1 MTSLAIRTAPPEP
14 TLVAPPND
22 QEKYA
27 YIKGSQHRWFFW
39 AHALAFLGIA
49 ISFYGFSRME
59 HWTLVFL
66 IPLALYAAETLL
78 GLRTSTYRRN
88 VTLPDHLFMVE
99 TWAPGKYPSVDV
111 FLPTAGEPL
120 DILKN
125 TYAYV
130 SKLDYPGTVMVY
142 VLDDMGREE
151 VRAAAT
157 AYGFEY
163 LARPGNE
170 YKKAGNLRYAFDRT
184 DGDVIAIF
192 DADFVPRPEFLS
204 ELVPYL
210 DDTSVGIVQSP
221 QFFSTPKSMHWLER
235 AAGATQEIFY
245 RLIQVSRDSVNA
257 AICCGTSALYR
268 RAALD
273 QIGGFPPI
281 AHSEDVFTG
290 IEMGKVGYRLQYV
303 PVNLSQGICP
313 DTLDS
318 FITQQYRWCEGSME
332 LVRGE
337 EFHTSSGLDARQR
350 LSFWSG
356 FLYYATTAMNAF
368 FAPLPILIMILV
380 FPQYMAAANFLPLVP
395 LLALWL
401 VVYPLLLTSRW
412 RLDVLRAQLI
422 YSFAHAV
429 AIFDVFF
436 GRASE
441 WVPSYGSTKPAPL
454 AVKVKRLIVGYV
466 GVTFGAVLAG
476 LAWRLS
482 QPEYALADWWAAVI
496 FVGVNAYVFVPVFLL
511 ALGID
516 LPRFRFSIRK
526 QRKAAD
532 VTGQVSSHTEILQG
546 ISGNKKGARA

>member
-1 MTSLAIRTAPPEP
+1 MTSLAPRTAAPEP
-14 TLVAPPND
+14 TLVTPPND

-27 YIKGSQHRWFFW
+27 YIKGPQHRWFFW
-39 AHALAFLGIA
+39 AHALAFVGIA

-59 HWTLVFL
+59 YWTLVFL
-66 IPLALYAAETLL
+66 IPLAMYAAETLL

-88 VTLPDHLFMVE
+88 VTLPDHLFMIE
-99 TWAPGKYPSVDV
+99 TWAPENYPSVDV

-120 DILKN
+120 EILKN
-125 TYAYV
+125 TYGYV
-130 SKLDYPGTVMVY
+130 SKLDYAGTVTVY

-151 VRAAAT
+151 VRTAAMAH
-157 AYGFEY
+157 GFEY

-170 YKKAGNLRYAFDRT
+170 FKKAGNLRYAFDRT

-204 ELVPYL
+204 ELLPYL
-210 DDTSVGIVQSP
+210 DDPSIGIVQSP

-235 AAGATQEIFY
+235 TAGATQEIFY

-268 RAALD
+268 RSALGA
-273 QIGGFPPI
+273 IGGFPPI

-290 IEMGKVGYRLQYV
+290 IEMDKAGYRLQYV

-313 DTLDS
+313 DTIDS

-332 LVRGE
+332 LLKGE
-337 EFHTSSGLDARQR
+337 EFHATSGLDARQR

-356 FLYYATTAMNAF
+356 FIYYATTAMNAF
-368 FAPLPILIMILV
+368 FAPLPILIMVLV

-395 LLALWL
+395 LLVLWL
-401 VVYPLLLTSRW
+401 VIYPLLLTSRW

-422 YSFAHAV
+422 YSFTHAV

-436 GRASE
+436 GRTSE
-441 WVPSYGSTKPAPL
+441 WVPSHGSTKPAPL
-454 AVKVKRLIVGYV
+454 AIKVKRLIVGYI

-482 QPEYALADWWAAVI
+482 QPEYSLADWWAAVI
-496 FVGVNAYVFVPVFLL
+496 FVGVNAYVFVPVLLL

-516 LPRFRFSIRK
+516 LPRLALTSRKHRKETDVTERLSDFDQNLKSIRG
-526 QRKAAD
+526 D
-532 VTGQVSSHTEILQG
+532 E
-546 ISGNKKGARA
+546 KGARA